1 MLRDVGPIGRT
12 GLQGGAHPSHEC
24 DAEYL
29 YVLRGGL
36 RSPGC
41 LGYCASLGGSSVTLA
56 LTAHAAHPGG
66 LNPKHF
72 DDVLIPAELK
82 EGSTLS
88 FSDQT
93 GLTLMV
99 PSPV

>member
-1 MLRDVGPIGRT
+1 MDTSPE
-12 GLQGGAHPSHEC
+12 QGYRKSPPPHEC

-29 YVLRGGL
+29 YVLPGGL
-36 RSPGC
+36 GSPGC

-72 DDVLIPAELK
+72 VDASIPVEAKEIPLLVLWSDRVHLD
-82 EGSTLS
+82 GSIS
-88 FSDQT
+88 S
-93 GLTLMV
+93 
-99 PSPV
+99 